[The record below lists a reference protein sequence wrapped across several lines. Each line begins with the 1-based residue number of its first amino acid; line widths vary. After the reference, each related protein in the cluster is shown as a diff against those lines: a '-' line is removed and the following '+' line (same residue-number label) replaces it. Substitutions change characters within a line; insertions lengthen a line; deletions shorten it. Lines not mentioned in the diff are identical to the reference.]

1 MNHFYL
7 ELTICFILS
16 VLFISLTVNFF
27 VKRILNE
34 YLNEINKTLENLN
47 LDLNMKLI
55 YKLPALM
62 KFYDGVFKLQK
73 ILQGKEKK
81 YNEVIKFLN
90 SVAINN
96 ELNKFLED
104 FVPKIVSTTESS
116 AAAFYLLNDFNNKL
130 ELKYSLGFNKNIY
143 TEFDL
148 EANEFITDNFEIKI
162 VKDIPNESIFMIK
175 SFLGKIKPKSFLIVP
190 VANDN
195 KLNGIL
201 ILVSIYNYTDE
212 QIEIIK
218 SIKDYIGIA
227 IKKGILLERKERLI
241 NELQC
246 QNKLIQDLNDAL
258 EKKIKI

>member
-1 MNHFYL
+1 M
-7 ELTICFILS
+7 
-16 VLFISLTVNFF
+16 
-27 VKRILNE
+27 
-34 YLNEINKTLENLN
+34 
-47 LDLNMKLI
+47 
-55 YKLPALM
+55 
-62 KFYDGVFKLQK
+62 
-73 ILQGKEKK
+73 
-81 YNEVIKFLN
+81 
-90 SVAINN
+90 
-96 ELNKFLED
+96 
-104 FVPKIVSTTESS
+104 
-116 AAAFYLLNDFNNKL
+116 
-130 ELKYSLGFNKNIY
+130 
-143 TEFDL
+143 

-227 IKKGILLERKERLI
+227 IKKGMLLERKERLI